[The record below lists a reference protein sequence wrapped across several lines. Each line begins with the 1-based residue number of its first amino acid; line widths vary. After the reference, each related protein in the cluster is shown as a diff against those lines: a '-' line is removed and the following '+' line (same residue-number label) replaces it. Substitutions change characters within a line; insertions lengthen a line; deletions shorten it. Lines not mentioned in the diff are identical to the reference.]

1 MDRELFV
8 RNVKWYCEQK
18 GVKPTVA
25 CAESGAGKNLMSE
38 ITKRGQ
44 TPSVDRVQ
52 ALAQYLGCTTSDL
65 LGETGR
71 ATQTIDERFQPF
83 VDLFAS
89 LGDSAQTDVVGFML
103 KKKNQ
108 K

>member
-8 RNVKWYCEQK
+8 QNIEWYCAQK
-18 GVKPTVA
+18 GEKPTNV
-25 CAESGAGKNLMSE
+25 CRDSGVGTSFLTD
-38 ITKRGQ
+38 IKRGK
-44 TPSVDRVQ
+44 TPSVAKVQ
-52 ALAQYLGCTTSDL
+52 QLAQYLGCTTSDL